1 MQMHLRILNLI
12 GSSYSKKIEVMT
24 KQKHLLLLTEK
35 LQGEKDQEQQQG
47 SSYLKADVYGR
58 EKEKNEMVDY
68 LLSDRSS
75 GTVGNT
81 SVIAT
86 VGVEGIGKTT
96 FAEIVYHD
104 NRVKASFE
112 LRGWVDYQEEKMG
125 NGIPLT
131 DEERMPW
138 LESLRDATKEHS

>member
-1 MQMHLRILNLI
+1 MHHFHDVMYRLSEVLRNSAYADAFADFEPDWEFILQKNRSHDKAEA
-12 GSSYSKKIEVMT
+12 SSS
-24 KQKHLLLLTEK
+24 
-35 LQGEKDQEQQQG
+35 
-47 SSYLKADVYGR
+47 ADR
-58 EKEKNEMVDY
+58 EIT
-68 LLSDRSS
+68 S

-112 LRGWVDYQEEKMG
+112 LRGWVDYQE
-125 NGIPLT
+125 GIDAKRWAT
-131 DEERMPW
+131 
-138 LESLRDATKEHS
+138 ESHSLMKKGCHGLNH

>member
-112 LRGWVDYQEEKMG
+112 LRGWVDYQE
-125 NGIPLT
+125 GIDAKRWAT
-131 DEERMPW
+131 
-138 LESLRDATKEHS
+138 ESHSLMKKGCHGLNH